1 MIRKFVNA
9 DMYKMFSEKEKEKY
23 EQDGFPRRENLLQID
38 LDKCVGVAINEIYLL
53 VAIPQSLDS

>member
-1 MIRKFVNA
+1 MNA

-23 EQDGFPRRENLLQID
+23 EQDGFPRRENVLQID
-38 LDKCVGVAINEIYLL
+38 LDKCVGVTINEIYLL